1 MRTTRTTVVTTAAT
15 AFFALMTGLGP
26 RIATATESGSDNI
39 GKGSEG
45 FFAGML
51 PEPGWYGVLYANYY
65 HATRVNDGRGNSA
78 VPGFRLSAEVMAGR
92 IFYMSDARF
101 AGGRLGFFG
110 IGSLAA
116 LQNET
121 GTSAAH
127 RNGVGD
133 ITVGPTL
140 GWDLGS
146 FHPLIAM
153 DVVLPVGGYDSARA
167 LNTGGN
173 YYAVRPIFAF
183 SNLSDNGL
191 EISAKFTYT
200 YNFRNRDTDYRSG
213 QLVHFDYSASYPV
226 THNLRLGVNGYYL
239 DQTSDDVQ
247 HGLPVNG
254 DGHRGRVAAIGPAL
268 HYQFEKISVDFKVLK
283 EFGARNR
290 AQGSSIWA
298 KAVLPF

>member
-1 MRTTRTTVVTTAAT
+1 MKTIIQAAAAAALALLASFGPGTAS
-15 AFFALMTGLGP
+15 
-26 RIATATESGSDNI
+26 ATEGGSDNI

-65 HATRVNDGRGNSA
+65 HATRVNDGRGNSS

-92 IFYMSDARF
+92 IFYMSNATL

-110 IGSLAA
+110 IGSLAS
-116 LQNET
+116 LQNEAGGNAT
-121 GTSAAH
+121 H

-140 GWDLGS
+140 GWDFGS

-173 YYAVRPIFAF
+173 YYSVRPIFAF
-183 SNLSDNGL
+183 TNLSDNGL
-191 EISAKFTYT
+191 EVSAKFTYT

-213 QLVHFDYSASYPV
+213 QLFHFDYSVSYPV
-226 THNLRLGVNGYYL
+226 THDLRLGVNGYYL
-239 DQTSDDVQ
+239 KQTTDDIQ
-247 HGLPVNG
+247 HGLRVDG
-254 DGHRGRVAAIGPAL
+254 DGHRGKVAAIGPAM
-268 HYQFEKISVDFKVLK
+268 HYQLGKVGLDFKVLK

-290 AQGSSIWA
+290 AQGSSVWA
-298 KAVLPF
+298 KAVVPF